1 MNDNELLK
9 MKMNKEG
16 SILLYMNGQSRLDE
30 EIFLSQLPFFK
41 QKHYFFILMQPY
53 SFQKYKK

>member
-30 EIFLSQLPFFK
+30 EIFLSQLPFF
-41 QKHYFFILMQPY
+41 
-53 SFQKYKK
+53 